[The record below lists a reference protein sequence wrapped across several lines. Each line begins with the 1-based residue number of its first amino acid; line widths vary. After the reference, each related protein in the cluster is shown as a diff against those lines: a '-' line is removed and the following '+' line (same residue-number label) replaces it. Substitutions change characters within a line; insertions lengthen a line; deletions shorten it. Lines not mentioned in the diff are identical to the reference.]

1 VYSHEARMRAV
12 TLSSDTVGHQQQ
24 QFVNWGTHPAACC
37 APGIVSSSN
46 PVIFIET
53 TTSRL

>member
-1 VYSHEARMRAV
+1 MYSHEARMRAV